1 MKQEKEPKKKKEDLS
16 FQVTKKGRR
25 MCGML
30 NFLRIIVIPLF
41 FLIYPFRY
49 YGNRKVKDGACIY
62 IGNHYRIWDII
73 YPAATTWEGIHFL
86 SKKSVTSNWFMEFW
100 CRGCKVISV
109 NRDGNDA
116 RAIME
121 SIRCLKNGEKISIF
135 PEGTR
140 NKTDVQMLPFK
151 PGASMFAIRTKTPIV
166 PIMQYKKSR
175 PFRVSHILIG
185 EPFELSE
192 YYDRKLTQEDYAEA
206 DQKLY
211 DLLLKMRSDHEA
223 FLASKRRRR

>member
-1 MKQEKEPKKKKEDLS
+1 MKQEIEPKKKKEDLS

-86 SKKSVTSNWFMEFW
+86 SKKLNGYLLGKSISNDNNSLVV
-100 CRGCKVISV
+100 GCINS
-109 NRDGNDA
+109 NFLAN
-116 RAIME
+116 RAIFTFFT
-121 SIRCLKNGEKISIF
+121 GF
-135 PEGTR
+135 
-140 NKTDVQMLPFK
+140 
-151 PGASMFAIRTKTPIV
+151 
-166 PIMQYKKSR
+166 
-175 PFRVSHILIG
+175 
-185 EPFELSE
+185 
-192 YYDRKLTQEDYAEA
+192 
-206 DQKLY
+206 
-211 DLLLKMRSDHEA
+211 LL
-223 FLASKRRRR
+223 